1 MAAPSPLA
9 VRSAEEPVGPPPNP
23 LGVSAEGRRRCRGRR
38 YRRHRVGTA
47 QGAHR
52 GLTARRP
59 RATALPDA
67 LQVRHPRPRAL
78 EARARSAARVTD
90 SRVPAS
96 PVVVGS
102 SRFRGHQGQ
111 GAPPPTRGRS
121 ASARVR
127 GGPRPV
133 QTRGYRRRPIVA
145 TDQVRVGTRSPR
157 RNPIA
162 DRAAPSTSPVR
173 RFHVVL
179 SQRRRD
185 MAAAAAKARGIAQ
198 PPHTAIAIPIAAGE
212 PGLVDTTATGTIH
225 TTTIRSVTTGTR
237 GTADRQPMGP
247 STTSRATDSTSGS
260 ASDIQVPSDTTAT
273 LATRPTRTSGWDTAH
288 TPTTRTR
295 IRDSSV

>member
-23 LGVSAEGRRRCRGRR
+23 LGVSVEGRRRCRGRT

-52 GLTARRP
+52 VLTARRP

-78 EARARSAARVTD
+78 EARARSAARVTDSRVASSRVTD

-127 GGPRPV
+127 GGPQPV

-145 TDQVRVGTRSPR
+145 TAQVRVGTRSPR

-162 DRAAPSTSPVR
+162 DRAAPSTSPAR

-179 SQRRRD
+179 SQRRQD
-185 MAAAAAKARGIAQ
+185 MADAAAKARGIAQ
-198 PPHTAIAIPIAAGE
+198 PPQTAIAIPIAAGE

-260 ASDIQVPSDTTAT
+260 A
-273 LATRPTRTSGWDTAH
+273 
-288 TPTTRTR
+288 
-295 IRDSSV
+295 

>member
-1 MAAPSPLA
+1 MD
-9 VRSAEEPVGPPPNP
+9 PPPNL
-23 LGVSAEGRRRCRGRR
+23 LGVSVEGRRRCRGRT
-38 YRRHRVGTA
+38 YRRHRVGSA

-52 GLTARRP
+52 VLTARRP

-90 SRVPAS
+90 SRVASSRMADSRLPAS
-96 PVVVGS
+96 AVVVGS
-102 SRFRGHQGQ
+102 SRFREHQGQ
-111 GAPPPTRGRS
+111 GAPLPTRGRS

-133 QTRGYRRRPIVA
+133 QTRGYTRRPTPAI
-145 TDQVRVGTRSPR
+145 DRVRVETRSPR
-157 RNPIA
+157 RNPI
-162 DRAAPSTSPVR
+162 DDQAAPPTSPAK
-173 RFHVVL
+173 RFHVVP

-185 MAAAAAKARGIAQ
+185 MAAAAAKTRGIGH

-212 PGLVDTTATGTIH
+212 PDSVDTTVTGTIH

-247 STTSRATDSTSGS
+247 STTSRATVLTSGS
-260 ASDIQVPSDTTAT
+260 ASGIQVPSDTTAT
-273 LATRPTRTSGWDTAH
+273 LATRTTRTTGWDTAH
-288 TPTTRTR
+288 TATTPTR
-295 IRDSSV
+295 IRVSSV

>member
-1 MAAPSPLA
+1 M
-9 VRSAEEPVGPPPNP
+9 GPPPNP
-23 LGVSAEGRRRCRGRR
+23 LGVSVEGRRRCRGRR

-52 GLTARRP
+52 VLPPRRP
-59 RATALPDA
+59 RAAVLPDA

-78 EARARSAARVTD
+78 EAQARSAARVTD
-90 SRVPAS
+90 SRVAS
-96 PVVVGS
+96 SRMADSRVLASAVVVGS
-102 SRFRGHQGQ
+102 SKFREHQGQ

-133 QTRGYRRRPIVA
+133 QTRGYTRRPTPA
-145 TDQVRVGTRSPR
+145 TDQVRVETRSPR
-157 RNPIA
+157 HPPI
-162 DRAAPSTSPVR
+162 DDQVAPSMSPAK
-173 RFHVVL
+173 RFHVVP

-185 MAAAAAKARGIAQ
+185 TAAAAAKARGIGH

-212 PGLVDTTATGTIH
+212 PGLVDTTVTGTIH

-260 ASDIQVPSDTTAT
+260 ASGIQVPSDTTAT
-273 LATRPTRTSGWDTAH
+273 RATRTTRTSGWDTAH
-288 TPTTRTR
+288 TPTTPTR
-295 IRDSSV
+295 IRVSFV